1 MESQNRKRPW
11 KRYIF
16 FSVKAVFTLLFLCG
30 HSAPTAVT
38 STKKPFEV
46 YDFIRMDLNTI
57 QVFNDSTLLDSFFD
71 KLSELEEGNQKQVE
85 VLHIGDSHIQAD
97 FFSGWVREKFYE
109 DARFPMLSRGFFFP
123 YKAAKTN
130 NPYNFSVSKIGEWEG
145 KRASISYHKSNWGV
159 AAISARTTE
168 SFAALTINVGIDSL
182 HPYQGNKIE
191 VYYPTDDITQFT
203 PVVMPLEPAK
213 LIKKEVV
220 NGKVTFLFDQPISK
234 FRFSFEKENASQNKF
249 ILRGFGVYD
258 QHQGGLSYSSSGVNG
273 AKVTS
278 YLRCKAIQEDI
289 LAIHPDLLIISLG
302 TNDAFH
308 SPFNKN
314 AFVEKYTK
322 LIQDIRKSIPDL
334 PIILTTPGD
343 NFRKSK
349 YLNRDNAVATK
360 AMYQIAE
367 TNNVAIWDFYHVMG
381 GLSSIEQWSALSM
394 TSKDRVHL
402 SRIGYQY
409 QGELFYRALMNY
421 YNTY

>member
-1 MESQNRKRPW
+1 MKPQSNKRAW
-11 KRYIF
+11 KKYVSN
-16 FSVKAVFTLLFLCG
+16 SVKAFFTIIFLCG
-30 HSAPTAVT
+30 HSAPTSIS

-46 YDFIRMDLNTI
+46 YDFIRMDLNKI
-57 QVFNDSTLLDSFFD
+57 QVFGDSSLLETFFD
-71 KLSELEEGNQKQVE
+71 KLSDLEAGDQKQVE

-109 DARFPMLSRGFFFP
+109 DARFPMKSRGFFFP

-130 NPYNFSVSKIGEWEG
+130 NPYNFSVSKIGTWEG
-145 KRASISYHKSNWGV
+145 KRASISYHKSNWGL

-182 HPYQGNKIE
+182 HPYKGNIIE
-191 VYYPTDDITQFT
+191 VYYPTDDPTQFT
-203 PVVMPLEPAK
+203 PIVMPLEPAK
-213 LIKKEVV
+213 LISKEVK
-220 NGKVTFLFDQPISK
+220 NGKVIFTFDKPISK
-234 FRFSFEKENASQNKF
+234 FRFSFEKENASQNQF

-258 QHQGGLSYSSSGVNG
+258 QLESGLSYSSSGVNG

-289 LAIHPDLLIISLG
+289 QSIHPDLLIISLG

-314 AFVEKYTK
+314 IFIQKYTQ
-322 LIQDIRKSIPDL
+322 LIQDIRKVIPDL

-349 YLNRDNAVATK
+349 YLNKDNAIATK
-360 AMYQIAE
+360 AMYQIAQQ
-367 TNNVAIWDFYHVMG
+367 NNVAIWDFYHVMG

-409 QGELFYRALMNY
+409 QGELFYRALMKY